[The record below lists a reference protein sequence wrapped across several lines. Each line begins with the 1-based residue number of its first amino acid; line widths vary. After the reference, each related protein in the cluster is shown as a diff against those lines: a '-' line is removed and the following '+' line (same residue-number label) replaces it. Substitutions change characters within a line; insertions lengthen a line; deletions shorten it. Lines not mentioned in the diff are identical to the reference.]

1 MDTRNSTRSGRAGIA
16 VTSLL
21 VGAFLMSSDGTMM
34 ARSNQG
40 AKGLVG
46 TWAVQVT
53 LRDCTTNAAL
63 GPASQS
69 LGTFHQG
76 GTLSDTTASLAFA
89 IGQRSPAQGTWSHEG
104 KNKYIQHIVALVLF
118 DTPPNL
124 PGTPGFDPT
133 KPVTPGFLAGW
144 QSVRHIV
151 RLTDTDHWISQG
163 TSDLINTSGDVYR
176 TGCSSATAERLE

>member
-1 MDTRNSTRSGRAGIA
+1 METRISTRFGRAGFA
-16 VTSLL
+16 ATSVL
-21 VGAFLMSSDGTMM
+21 VVAFLMSSDGRMM
-34 ARSNQG
+34 ARSDQG

-53 LRDCTTNAAL
+53 LRDCSTNAPL
-63 GPASQS
+63 GPPFQS

-104 KNKYIQHIVALVLF
+104 RNKFTQHIVALVLF
-118 DTPPNL
+118 DTPANL

-144 QSVRHIV
+144 SSVRHAI

-163 TSDLINTSGDVYR
+163 TNAFYNTSGEVYR